1 MSDID
6 KTFEKAMRNYA
17 MRAPNEN
24 FHELDDKIEDLYKI
38 VSVNPDLREVL
49 ADKVANIRALKEVLK
64 NDLIL

>member
-17 MRAPNEN
+17 RRAPNEN
-24 FHELDDKIEDLYKI
+24 FQELDDKIEDLYKI